1 MKIRYD
7 FKYKKFCYNRYYRGE
22 IIMIINSDWIYILD
36 ATDELNE
43 MILHSNQVIALR
55 AARED
60 VYNDASLVEQINA
73 FNKMKEH
80 YEDVQRFGKY
90 HPDYQTIMKEI
101 REQKRAIDLN
111 EKVAKLKIAEN
122 DFQDLLDQV
131 SLIIGKSVSE
141 AVKVPVSN
149 PFFSTGSSCSSGGCG
164 TGGGCS
170 CSA

>member
-1 MKIRYD
+1 
-7 FKYKKFCYNRYYRGE
+7 
-22 IIMIINSDWIYILD
+22 MIINSDWIYIFD
-36 ATDELNE
+36 TTDELNE
-43 MILHSNQVIALR
+43 MILQSNQVIALR

-60 VYNDASLVEQINA
+60 VYKDSALVEQINA

-90 HPDYQTIMKEI
+90 HPDYQTIMKGI

-111 EKVAKLKIAEN
+111 EKVAKLKVAEN

-149 PFFSTGSSCSSGGCG
+149 PFFSTGSSCGTGCG

>member
-1 MKIRYD
+1 MTIH
-7 FKYKKFCYNRYYRGE
+7 
-22 IIMIINSDWIYILD
+22 
-36 ATDELNE
+36 TNE
-43 MILHSNQVIALR
+43 
-55 AARED
+55 
-60 VYNDASLVEQINA
+60 
-73 FNKMKEH
+73 FNKIKEH

-90 HPDYQTIMKEI
+90 HPDYQIIMKKI

-131 SLIIGKSVSE
+131 SLIVGKSVSE

-149 PFFSTGSSCSSGGCG
+149 PFFSTDSSCGSSCG

>member
-7 FKYKKFCYNRYYRGE
+7 FKYKTFCYNRHYRGE
-22 IIMIINSDWIYILD
+22 KIMIINSDWIYILD

-43 MILHSNQVIALR
+43 MILQSNQVIALR
-55 AARED
+55 AAREE
-60 VYNDASLVEQINA
+60 VYNDALLVEQINA

-111 EKVAKLKIAEN
+111 EKVAKLKLAEN

-149 PFFSTGSSCSSGGCG
+149 PFFSTGSSCGSGCG

>member
-1 MKIRYD
+1 
-7 FKYKKFCYNRYYRGE
+7 
-22 IIMIINSDWIYILD
+22 MIINSDWIYILD
-36 ATDELNE
+36 ATDELND

-55 AARED
+55 AAREE
-60 VYNDASLVEQINA
+60 VYKDTLLVEQINA

-111 EKVAKLKIAEN
+111 EKVAKLKLAEN

-149 PFFSTGSSCSSGGCG
+149 PFFSTGSSCGSGCG

>member
-1 MKIRYD
+1 MISNDKVSVTID
-7 FKYKKFCYNRYYRGE
+7 SIEVK
-22 IIMIINSDWIYILD
+22 IMIINSDWIYILD

-43 MILHSNQVIALR
+43 MILHSNQVNALR
-55 AARED
+55 AARAE
-60 VYNDASLVEQINA
+60 VYKDASLVEQIHE

-90 HPDYQTIMKEI
+90 HPDYQIIMKKI

-111 EKVAKLKIAEN
+111 EKVAKLKLAEN

-131 SLIIGKSVSE
+131 SLIVGKSVSE

-149 PFFSTGSSCSSGGCG
+149 PFFSTDSSCGSSCG